1 VTRVGVSGAA
11 GRMGKLVA
19 ETIAYATG
27 FELTAL
33 YDPNAGGT
41 SIAGIEVSETPEV
54 MVDVDVD
61 VVVEF
66 TNPDVVMGNL
76 RRWHTLGRH
85 AVVGTSGFG
94 EERLT
99 ELESFWETGAG
110 NCLVVPNF
118 SIGAVVMMRIAEIA
132 APHFDA
138 AEVIEMHHDRKAD
151 APSGTAIATAQR
163 IAKVAAQR
171 REVDSKE
178 LVAGARGADV
188 DGVPVHSVR
197 LPGLVAHQAVML
209 GGMGETLTIRHDT
222 TDRQAFMPGVVLALR
237 KVADL
242 PAPVTVGLDPL
253 LGL

>member
-1 VTRVGVSGAA
+1 MTRVGVSGAA

-33 YDPNAGGT
+33 YDPHADGGA
-41 SIAGIEVSETPEV
+41 IAGMEVSATPEV
-54 MVDVDVD
+54 MLDAD

-66 TNPDVVMGNL
+66 TNPDVVMDNL
-76 RRWHTLGRH
+76 RTWHTMGRH

-94 EERLT
+94 VERLS
-99 ELESFWETGAG
+99 EVEGFWTSGPG
-110 NCLVVPNF
+110 NCRIVPNF
-118 SIGAVVMMRIAEIA
+118 SIGAVVMMRVAEIA

-151 APSGTAIATAQR
+151 APSGTAISTAQR
-163 IAKVAAQR
+163 IARAAGEQK

-188 DGVPVHSVR
+188 DSVPVHAVR
-197 LPGLVAHQAVML
+197 LPGLVAHQAVMF

-222 TDRQAFMPGVVLALR
+222 TDRQAFMPGVVLAVR
-237 KVADL
+237 KVSEL
-242 PAPVTVGLDPL
+242 PMSVTVGLDAL

>member
-1 VTRVGVSGAA
+1 MTRVGVSGAA

-19 ETIAYATG
+19 ETIQYATG

-33 YDPNAGGT
+33 YDPEAE
-41 SIAGIEVSETPEV
+41 GIEVAGLQVSTTPEV
-54 MVDVDVD
+54 MIDAD

-66 TNPDVVMGNL
+66 TNPDVVMENL
-76 RRWHTLGRH
+76 RQWHGLQRH

-94 EERLT
+94 EERLSD
-99 ELESFWETGAG
+99 LESFWEVGAG

-118 SIGAVVMMRIAEIA
+118 SIGAVVMMRLAEIA

-151 APSGTAIATAQR
+151 APSGTATATATR
-163 IAKVAAQR
+163 IANAAAQK

-178 LVAGARGADV
+178 LVAGARGANV
-188 DGVPVHSVR
+188 DGVPVHAVR
-197 LPGLVAHQAVML
+197 LPGLVAHQAVMF

-222 TDRQAFMPGVVLALR
+222 TDRQAFMPGVVLAIR
-237 KVADL
+237 RVGDL
-242 PAPVTVGLDPL
+242 PMPVTVGLDPL

>member
-1 VTRVGVSGAA
+1 MTRVGVSGAA

-33 YDPNAGGT
+33 FDPNAPGET
-41 SIAGIEVSETPEV
+41 IAGIEVSATPEV
-54 MVDVDVD
+54 MLDTDVI
-61 VVVEF
+61 VEF

-76 RRWHTLGRH
+76 RNWHTMSRH

-94 EERLT
+94 EERLD
-99 ELESFWETGAG
+99 EVDSFWKPGAG
-110 NCLVVPNF
+110 NCLIVPNF
-118 SIGAVVMMRIAEIA
+118 SIGAVVMMRLAEIA

-151 APSGTAIATAQR
+151 APSGTAIATAGR
-163 IAKVAAQR
+163 IARAAGQQK
-171 REVDSKE
+171 REVTSKE
-178 LVAGARGADV
+178 TVVGARGADV
-188 DGVPVHSVR
+188 DGVPVHAVR

-222 TDRQAFMPGVVLALR
+222 TDRQAFMPGVVLAVR
-237 KVADL
+237 KVAEL
-242 PAPVTVGLDPL
+242 PMPVTVGLDAL

>member
-27 FELTAL
+27 FELTGL
-33 YDPNAGGT
+33 YDPQAAGVEV
-41 SIAGIEVSETPEV
+41 AGLQVSATPEV
-54 MVDVDVD
+54 MLDAD

-66 TNPDVVMGNL
+66 TNPDVVMENL
-76 RRWHTLGRH
+76 RRWHSLQRH

-99 ELESFWETGAG
+99 ELDSFWESGAG

-118 SIGAVVMMRIAEIA
+118 SIGAVVMMRLAEIA

-151 APSGTAIATAQR
+151 APSGTAIATATR
-163 IAKVAAQR
+163 IANAAAQK
-171 REVDSKE
+171 REVNSKE

-188 DGVPVHSVR
+188 DGVPVHAVR

-222 TDRQAFMPGVVLALR
+222 TDRQAFMPGVVLAVR
-237 KVADL
+237 KVSEL
-242 PAPVTVGLDPL
+242 PMPVTVGLDPL